1 MSPLLLAYAAV
12 AAALLS
18 GVVALAAD
26 RFPAALRRGS
36 FTLLGICGL
45 AAVAGGGEAL
55 LTGQRSTAQL
65 PFGLPWLNWHLRLD
79 PLSGFFMAIIGI
91 AVVAISFY
99 GPGYVREFERTVH
112 AHGTAPADVEPHTH
126 PRQSLAALGLFTG
139 IFVAGMLAV
148 LLADDAFVFMI
159 AWEVMSVSSYLLV
172 AYQHHNPANRHAAFL
187 YLLLAHVG
195 ALVILLAFGVLAGF
209 GGGFT
214 FDAMRAAH
222 LTPVWASIAFALA
235 LFGFGM
241 KAGMVPL
248 HVWLPEAHPVAPSH
262 ISALMSGVMI
272 KVAIYG
278 LIRFTFDLLGQIQWS
293 WGLATLAIGTATA
306 LLGVL
311 YALTQNDFK
320 RLLAYSSVENV
331 GIILMGLG
339 LSMIFVATGHPA
351 LAVVALLAALYHSL
365 NHAVFKTLLFL
376 GAGAVLYRTHE
387 RDLDR
392 MGGLIRR
399 MPATALF
406 MLIGCLSIAALPP
419 FNGFVSE
426 WLTLQAALQ
435 VPVLASGV
443 LRSIIPIAAALLALT
458 TALAAATFVKV
469 YGVAFLGQARTRHV
483 AHAREVGLG
492 MRAAMALLALLCV
505 VLGVVPT
512 LVIRLIEPITQDL
525 LRLRPAAATVRG
537 WLWLT
542 PVSPHVAS
550 YSAPL
555 VVAAMAFTFL
565 AGYLLLHRRGRSARR
580 SQPWDCGFGG
590 LSARMQY
597 TSTAF
602 AQPIRKVFAP
612 VWQIDER
619 VEKVQTSPTRFVS
632 MRHHLHVGDW
642 SWSAAYQPI
651 GHLVLAA
658 ARRVGRIQ
666 TGSIRVYLAYSFFT
680 LLLLLWLIT

>member
-1 MSPLLLAYAAV
+1 MSPLTLAYAAV
-12 AAALLS
+12 AGALLS
-18 GVVALAAD
+18 GVVSLAAD
-26 RFPAALRRGS
+26 RFPAALRFGS
-36 FTLLGICGL
+36 FSILGAAGV
-45 AAVAGGGEAL
+45 AAVAAGVEEL
-55 LTGQRSTAQL
+55 LSGTRITSQL

-79 PLSGFFMAIIGI
+79 PLSGFFMAIVGI
-91 AVVAISFY
+91 AVIAVSLY
-99 GPGYVREFERTVH
+99 GPGYVREFERPTRTADP
-112 AHGTAPADVEPHTH
+112 AHSDGESHTH
-126 PRQSLAALGLFTG
+126 QSLAALGLFTG

-159 AWEVMSVSSYLLV
+159 SWELMSVSSYLLV

-187 YLLLAHVG
+187 YLLLAEVG

-209 GGGFT
+209 GGNFT
-214 FDAMRAAH
+214 FSAMRAAH
-222 LTPVWASIAFALA
+222 LSPIWASVAFTLA

-248 HVWLPEAHPVAPSH
+248 HVWLPEAHPAAPSH

-278 LIRFTFDLLGQIQWS
+278 LIRFVFDLLGQPQWS

-311 YALTQNDFK
+311 YALTQNDLK
-320 RLLAYSSVENV
+320 RLLAYSSVENI

-339 LSMIFVATGHPA
+339 LGMIFIGTGHPA

-392 MGGLIRR
+392 LGGLIRR
-399 MPATALF
+399 MPVTAF
-406 MLIGCLSIAALPP
+406 FVLIGCLSIAALPP

-483 AHAREVGLG
+483 AHAREVSLG
-492 MRAAMALLALLCV
+492 MRAGMGLLALLCI

-512 LVIRLIEPITQDL
+512 LVIRLIDPITQQL
-525 LRLRPAAATVRG
+525 LQLSPAAATARG

-555 VVAAMAFTFL
+555 VVAAMAITFVV
-565 AGYLLLHRRGRSARR
+565 GYLLLHRRARSARR
-580 SQPWDCGFGG
+580 SDPWDCGFGG
-590 LSARMQY
+590 LNARMQY

-602 AQPIRKVFAP
+602 AQPIRRVFAP
-612 VWQIDER
+612 VWRIDER
-619 VEKVQTSPTRFVS
+619 IEKVQASPTRITSV
-632 MRHHLHVGDW
+632 RHQLRIGDW
-642 SWSAAYQPI
+642 SWLAAYLPI
-651 GHLVLAA
+651 GNLVLAA

-666 TGSIRVYLAYSFFT
+666 TGSIRIYLAYSFFT

>member
-1 MSPLLLAYAAV
+1 MLLAYGAIG
-12 AAALLS
+12 AALLS
-18 GVVALAAD
+18 GVTALAAD
-26 RFPAALRRGS
+26 RFPAVLRWIS
-36 FTLLGICGL
+36 FTLLGLCGL
-45 AAVAGGGEAL
+45 GAVAAGGMVL
-55 LTGQRSTAQL
+55 LTGERMTAQL
-65 PFGLPWLNWHLRLD
+65 PCGLPWLNWHLRLD

-91 AVVAISFY
+91 AVIAVSLY
-99 GPGYVREFERTVH
+99 GPGYALEFQRPVRMP
-112 AHGTAPADVEPHTH
+112 GTGRDDSREHFRP
-126 PRQSLAALGLFTG
+126 SLAALGLFTG
-139 IFVAGMLAV
+139 VFVAGMLAV

-159 AWEVMSVSSYLLV
+159 SWELMSVSSYLLV
-172 AYQHHNPANRHAAFL
+172 AYQHQHPANRHAAFL
-187 YLLLAHVG
+187 YLLQAHVG

-214 FDAMRAAH
+214 FHAMRTAH
-222 LTPVWASIAFALA
+222 LTPAWSSLAFALA

-248 HVWLPEAHPVAPSH
+248 HAWLPEAHPAAPSH

-278 LIRFTFDLLGQIQWS
+278 LIRFAFDLLGQLQWS
-293 WGLATLAIGTATA
+293 WGLATLTAGTATA

-311 YALTQNDFK
+311 YALAQNDIK

-331 GIILMGLG
+331 GIIFMGLG

-351 LAVVALLAALYHSL
+351 IGVVALLAALYHSL

-376 GAGAVLYRTHE
+376 GVGAVVYRTHE
-387 RDLDR
+387 RDLDHL
-392 MGGLIRR
+392 GGLIRR

-406 MLIGCLSIAALPP
+406 VLIGCLSIAALPP
-419 FNGFVSE
+419 FNGFASE

-458 TALAAATFVKV
+458 SALAAATFVKV
-469 YGVAFLGQARTRHV
+469 YGVAFLGQARTRRV

-492 MRAAMALLALLCV
+492 MQAAMAMLALLCLA
-505 VLGVVPT
+505 LGVVPT
-512 LVIRLIEPITQDL
+512 AVIRLLEPVTQDL

-542 PVSPHVAS
+542 PVSPRVAS

-555 VVAAMAFTFL
+555 VVAAMVLTLL
-565 AGYLLLHRRGRSARR
+565 AGYLLMHWRRPGVRR
-580 SQPWDCGFGG
+580 VPPWDCGFGG
-590 LSARMQY
+590 LTTRMQY

-602 AQPIRKVFAP
+602 TQPVRRVFAP
-612 VWQIDER
+612 VWHTDER
-619 VEKVQTSPTRFVS
+619 IEKHEVAPARIAGLRYQ
-632 MRHHLHVGDW
+632 LHIGDW
-642 SWSAAYQPI
+642 SWTALYEPI
-651 GHLVLAA
+651 GRAVLAA

-666 TGSIRVYLAYSFFT
+666 AGNIRLYLAYSFFT
-680 LLLLLWLIT
+680 LLLLLWLIS

>member
-1 MSPLLLAYAAV
+1 MLAYVAV

-18 GVVALAAD
+18 GVMALIAD
-26 RFPAALRRGS
+26 RFPAALRVGS
-36 FTLLGICGL
+36 FSILGVCGV
-45 AAVAGGGEAL
+45 AAVAAGAEVMS
-55 LTGQRSTAQL
+55 TGARITSQL

-91 AVVAISFY
+91 AVIAVSLY
-99 GPGYVREFERTVH
+99 GPGYVREYEHDARAPAATPGDGKPH
-112 AHGTAPADVEPHTH
+112 AH
-126 PRQSLAALGLFTG
+126 QSLAVLGLFTG

-159 AWEVMSVSSYLLV
+159 AWELMSVSSYLLV
-172 AYQHHNPANRHAAFL
+172 AYQHHNPANRHAAFV
-187 YLLLAHVG
+187 YLLLAEIG

-209 GGGFT
+209 GGSFT

-222 LTPVWASIAFALA
+222 LSPAWASLAFVLA

-248 HVWLPEAHPVAPSH
+248 HVWLPEAHPAAPSH
-262 ISALMSGVMI
+262 ISALMSGVML

-278 LIRFTFDLLGQIQWS
+278 FIRFVFDLLGRPQWS
-293 WGLATLAIGTATA
+293 WGLATLTIGTATA

-311 YALTQNDFK
+311 YALSQNDFK
-320 RLLAYSSVENV
+320 RLLAYSSVENI

-339 LSMIFVATGHPA
+339 LGMIFIGTGHPDLGA
-351 LAVVALLAALYHSL
+351 VALLAALYHSL

-392 MGGLIRR
+392 LGGLIRR
-399 MPATALF
+399 MPATAF
-406 MLIGCLSIAALPP
+406 FVLIGCLSIAALPP

-435 VPVLASGV
+435 VPVLSSGV
-443 LRSIIPIAAALLALT
+443 LRSIIPVAAALLALT

-469 YGVAFLGQARTRHV
+469 YGVAFLGQPRTRHV
-483 AHAREVGLG
+483 AHAREVSLG
-492 MRAAMALLALLCV
+492 MLAGMGLLALLCV

-512 LVIRLIEPITQDL
+512 LVIRLIDPITRGL
-525 LRLRPAAATVRG
+525 LQLSPTGATARG

-542 PVSPHVAS
+542 PISPQVAS

-555 VVAAMAFTFL
+555 VVVAMAVTFL
-565 AGYLLLHRRGRSARR
+565 AGYLLLHRRARIARR
-580 SQPWDCGFGG
+580 GQPWDCGFGG
-590 LSARMQY
+590 LNARMQY

-602 AQPIRKVFAP
+602 AQPIRRVFAP
-612 VWQIDER
+612 VWQIDEHIDTVR
-619 VEKVQTSPTRFVS
+619 VSATRVTGL
-632 MRHHLHVGDW
+632 RHHLHIGDW
-642 SWSAAYQPI
+642 SWSAVYLPI
-651 GHLVLAA
+651 GRLVLAA

-666 TGSIRVYLAYSFFT
+666 TGSIRIYLAYSFFT
-680 LLLLLWLIT
+680 LLLLLWLIS